1 MLHVKHRFKNS
12 YSHWQ
17 LNLQFTQLNYDYNK
31 RLLAAMHI
39 NWIRRRFI
47 STSSINELVGHN
59 DFIPNFV
66 YRAHFLIYTTS
77 FARNVIHIAISSVA
91 YWIQQLNS
99 SFDIISCSTIIS
111 NTLTENVI
119 NNLTQFLFEQY

>member
-1 MLHVKHRFKNS
+1 MII
-12 YSHWQ
+12 
-17 LNLQFTQLNYDYNK
+17 
-31 RLLAAMHI
+31 I
-39 NWIRRRFI
+39 NGYLPLCTSIEFDGDFI

-66 YRAHFLIYTTS
+66 YRAHFLIYTTP

-111 NTLTENVI
+111 NTLNELKT
-119 NNLTQFLFEQY
+119 

>member
-39 NWIRRRFI
+39 NWIRRRFYKHFINQRI
-47 STSSINELVGHN
+47 S
-59 DFIPNFV
+59 
-66 YRAHFLIYTTS
+66 RAQWLYT
-77 FARNVIHIAISSVA
+77 
-91 YWIQQLNS
+91 QL
-99 SFDIISCSTIIS
+99 C
-111 NTLTENVI
+111 L
-119 NNLTQFLFEQY
+119 